1 MTGSDADER
10 TDGSSERTTV
20 PTATTAVTDG
30 GTDEYDIV
38 VLGGGSGSQVASAAV
53 NEGLTA
59 AVVEPGP
66 LGGAC
71 VTRGCIPSKALIH
84 RADIVDELRRA
95 AEFGVHA
102 DVQEIEFGEFTAAIH
117 DTVYEKADNQES
129 SFDDTD
135 GLTRYHGTG
144 RFVDDRTIVVE
155 SNDEHTSESD
165 SASGSDS
172 STPSRI
178 RGETIVIAVG
188 GRPVVPPIDGVE
200 DVDYLTSEGALF
212 LDEQP
217 DSLVI
222 VGGGYIGAELGYFFG
237 ALGTEVSLVGR
248 SEQLVPREDDDV
260 SEVVT
265 NALESHCEI
274 YTGYEAAAVAETAD
288 GVVVT
293 AEPSGDGG
301 NGDGGDDNE
310 ENSDESVEL
319 EAERLL
325 FATGRRPN
333 TDSLDLEETSVQTDD
348 SGHVEVDESLE
359 TTADDIWALGDV
371 LADEPYKHAADY
383 ETRIVTANVL
393 DDAGEEVDY
402 HAMPH
407 AIFTSPQ
414 VASVGQTE
422 QELTAGG
429 LEYQSAN
436 IPFGTA
442 PLGMILDADGFVKVL
457 AAPEGEILGCHI
469 VGPHAST
476 LIQEVVTAMD
486 SGSGMVEDV
495 AEPVHVHPALS
506 EGVYAAFDE
515 LSSRQYSTAPNWR
528 DVSGV

>member
-1 MTGSDADER
+1 MTGFDAGER
-10 TDGSSERTTV
+10 TDGSSERTTC
-20 PTATTAVTDG
+20 TTAAADG
-30 GTDEYDIV
+30 GTDEYDII
-38 VLGGGSGSQVASAAV
+38 VLGGGSGSQVATAAID
-53 NEGLTA
+53 EGHTA

-71 VTRGCIPSKALIH
+71 VTRGCVPSKALIH

-95 AEFGVHA
+95 TEFGVHA
-102 DVQEIEFGEFTAAIH
+102 DLQEIEFDEFTAAIH

-129 SFDDTD
+129 SLDTTD

-144 RFVDDRTIVVE
+144 RFVDDNTIVVE
-155 SNDEHTSESD
+155 PTDEN
-165 SASGSDS
+165 ASQSDS
-172 STPSRI
+172 STSARI

-200 DVDYLTSEGALF
+200 DVDYLTSEDALF

-248 SEQLVPREDDDV
+248 SQQLVPREDDDV

-265 NALESHCEI
+265 DALESHCEI
-274 YTGYEAAAVAETAD
+274 YTGYEAAAVEETTE
-288 GVVVT
+288 GVVVA
-293 AEPSGDGG
+293 AEPSDGRG
-301 NGDGGDDNE
+301 NGG
-310 ENSDESVEL
+310 ESVEL
-319 EAERLL
+319 EAEQLL
-325 FATGRRPN
+325 FATGRQPN
-333 TDSLDLEETSVQTDD
+333 TDSLDLEETGVETDD
-348 SGHVEVDESLE
+348 SGHVEVDEYLE

-371 LADEPYKHAADY
+371 LANEPYKHAADY
-383 ETRIVTANVL
+383 EARIVTANVL
-393 DDAGEEVDY
+393 DETGEEVDY

-407 AIFTSPQ
+407 AVFTSPQ
-414 VASVGQTE
+414 VASVGRTE
-422 QELTAGG
+422 GALEAEG

-436 IPFGTA
+436 VPFGTA

-486 SGSGMVEDV
+486 SGSGMVDDV

-506 EGVYAAFDE
+506 EVVYAAFDE
-515 LSSRQYSTAPNWR
+515 LSSREYSTAPNWR
-528 DVSGV
+528 DVSGA

>member
-1 MTGSDADER
+1 MTGFDAGER
-10 TDGSSERTTV
+10 TDGSSERTTC
-20 PTATTAVTDG
+20 TTAAADG
-30 GTDEYDIV
+30 GIDEYDLV
-38 VLGGGSGSQVASAAV
+38 VLGGGSGSQVATAAV
-53 NEGLTA
+53 DEGHTA

-84 RADIVDELRRA
+84 RADIVDELHRA

-102 DVQEIEFGEFTAAIH
+102 DLQEIEFGEFTAAIH

-129 SFDDTD
+129 SLDDTD

-155 SNDEHTSESD
+155 SDDEN
-165 SASGSDS
+165 ASQSDS
-172 STPSRI
+172 STPSQI
-178 RGETIVIAVG
+178 RGDTIIIAVG
-188 GRPVVPPIDGVE
+188 GRPVIPPIGGVE
-200 DVDYLTSEGALF
+200 DVDYLTSEDALF

-265 NALESHCEI
+265 DALESHCEL
-274 YTGYEAAAVAETAD
+274 YTGYEAAAVEETDD
-288 GVVVT
+288 GIVVT
-293 AEPSGDGG
+293 AEPSDDGG
-301 NGDGGDDNE
+301 SGDEGDDSGENDNE

-333 TDSLDLEETSVQTDD
+333 TDSLDLEKTGVETDD
-348 SGHVEVDESLE
+348 SGHIEVDEQLA

-371 LADEPYKHAADY
+371 LANEPYKHAADY

-422 QELTAGG
+422 GALEERG

-457 AAPEGEILGCHI
+457 ASPEGEILGCHI

-506 EGVYAAFDE
+506 EVVYAAFDE
-515 LSSRQYSTAPNWR
+515 LSSREYSTAPDWR
-528 DVSGV
+528 DVSGA